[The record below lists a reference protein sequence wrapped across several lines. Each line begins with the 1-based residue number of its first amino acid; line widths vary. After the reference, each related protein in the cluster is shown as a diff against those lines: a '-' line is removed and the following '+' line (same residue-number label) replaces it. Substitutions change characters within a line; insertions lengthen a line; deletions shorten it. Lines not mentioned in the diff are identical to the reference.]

1 MGESSTATSA
11 NGAGP
16 KEAPANGAYL
26 GQPARSPEVIA
37 RHYWKCYAD
46 LPRHKKLW
54 RLPDHNARWA
64 WVTILCAASEC
75 GGVFESDQ
83 HIEAMVGVQNA
94 KYLPVFRRV
103 GLLDGLVV
111 HDWDEWQETE
121 DSAGARERAA
131 QAEKAVQRLERLGLR
146 DEGGVTPVM
155 RTMKE
160 WLEYVVAGPNSQGRL
175 GEFFGAMFG
184 IVPQRGDYGRLS
196 RMMKTYPGG
205 IPALMAGIAEAA
217 LRDVS
222 GDPLSYVQKMG
233 TWKNGPVKT
242 TGGRDEYVES

>member
-1 MGESSTATSA
+1 
-11 NGAGP
+11 
-16 KEAPANGAYL
+16 
-26 GQPARSPEVIA
+26 
-37 RHYWKCYAD
+37 
-46 LPRHKKLW
+46 
-54 RLPDHNARWA
+54 
-64 WVTILCAASEC
+64 
-75 GGVFESDQ
+75 VFESDQ

-121 DSAGARERAA
+121 DSAGAKERAA

-146 DEGGVTPVM
+146 DDGGVAPVM

-184 IVPQRGDYGRLS
+184 IVPQRGDYGRIS